1 MITPEYHRALIR
13 RGRTLQLAHVPT
25 TSLDVGGLQVALSY
39 VGVCGTDLQILNGSR
54 PDTAEILGHEGVGVV
69 VKTAGVGEILLGE
82 QVVFNPAAQ
91 LSEGRILGHNTP
103 GIFQEYITLEPQAVD
118 DGLVMVAKDCST
130 ALCGIL
136 VEPLACIVY
145 AHALLAIK
153 IPDLRTAVVL
163 GAGPVGILA
172 VTYLKSLGVKTFLIH
187 PDPVRLQTVERL
199 GIAGAETALM
209 ATDNV
214 HEQIVAGNDGRPVD
228 AALICT
234 TRIGAPSALR
244 QAIRVV
250 RDGGCIDLV
259 TNYPESETETPSV
272 SASALRKVRAEN
284 VCGLPPQG
292 RYWDA
297 MIAGRQ
303 VAFTGHRGTSHA
315 HLRQAM
321 SALRRNEAAYT
332 RMITHVLPLDEAADA
347 IQTLSESRSH
357 AVLGRDCIKLAI
369 DMSGS
374 ACEARVPRE

>member
-1 MITPEYHRALIR
+1 MVTPEHHRALIR
-13 RGRTLQLAHVPT
+13 RGRILHLAHVPT
-25 TSLDVGGLQVALSY
+25 ASPDAGGLQVALSY

-69 VKTAGVGEILLGE
+69 VKTSGVGKIPLGE

-103 GIFQEYITLEPQAVD
+103 GIFQEYITLEPEAVD

-145 AHALLAIK
+145 AHALLTIK
-153 IPDLRTAVVL
+153 VPDIRTAVVF

-199 GIAGAETALM
+199 RIASAETTLM
-209 ATDNV
+209 ATDDV
-214 HEQIVAGNDGRPVD
+214 HEQIVDCNGGRPID
-228 AALICT
+228 IALICT
-234 TRIGAPSALR
+234 TRFGAPSALR
-244 QAIRVV
+244 QAIRVM

-259 TNYPESETETPSV
+259 TNYPESQTETPPV
-272 SASALRKVRAEN
+272 SASALRRVRSEN
-284 VCGLPPQG
+284 VCGLPPEG
-292 RYWDA
+292 RYLDA
-297 MIAGRQ
+297 VIAGRR

-321 SALRRNEAAYT
+321 RTLRSDEAAYT
-332 RMITHVLPLDEAADA
+332 RMITHVLPLDDAANA

-357 AVLGRDCIKLAI
+357 TVLGRDCIKLAI
-369 DMSGS
+369 DMSESTSKG
-374 ACEARVPRE
+374 RLP